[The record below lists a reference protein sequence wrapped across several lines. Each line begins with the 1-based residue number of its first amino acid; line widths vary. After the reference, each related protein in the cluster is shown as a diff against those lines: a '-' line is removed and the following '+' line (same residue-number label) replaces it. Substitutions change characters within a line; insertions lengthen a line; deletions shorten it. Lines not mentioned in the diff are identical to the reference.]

1 MMRLLIFVCLLVI
14 FQGTPAMAHTT
25 SQSFSSWQ
33 VSGKEVDAVFAVD
46 ARRVT
51 QLAQLYDLDG
61 GLYPL
66 LESHLR
72 ETISVRQQ
80 GAVCDLQTIS
90 PLTSSGSIIRARLGF
105 FCAEGIADSGA
116 TVTIAAFHTVS
127 ATHIHI
133 ARISSQASDLPERE
147 VLLNEAQPVLYL
159 NSSHAPSSIPGFIKL
174 GFDHV
179 LSGPD
184 HLAFLAALMLLA
196 GSIRRALIAVTGF
209 TIGHSITLALAVL
222 GIIEPREQ
230 MIEAL
235 IAFTIATTALE
246 ASLAQQRKTAF
257 RLFACMTALVILPSG
272 LLLPFGIAVILYVL
286 ATAQLSHATALNL
299 LPAIAI
305 AFGLVHGAGFAGGL
319 TELDLSGTNLL
330 APLVG
335 FNIGVELGQILALAI
350 MAGAAA
356 ILQKAL
362 PRTAQIQAAW
372 LALPLFCAG
381 CFWFAERMWT

>member
-1 MMRLLIFVCLLVI
+1 MMRLLAFMFLLVS
-14 FQGTPAMAHTT
+14 FLGNPAMAHTT

-33 VSGKEVDAVFAVD
+33 VNGKQVESIFAVD
-46 ARRVT
+46 ARRIT
-51 QLAQLYDLDG
+51 QLAQLYELDG

-80 GAVCDLQTIS
+80 GAVCDLQNIS
-90 PLTSSGSIIRARLGF
+90 PLTSSGSIIRAQLGF
-105 FCAEGIADSGA
+105 SCSAEIADSGA
-116 TVTIAAFHTVS
+116 AVTIAAFHTVS

-133 ARISSQASDLPERE
+133 ARISSKTSELTERE
-147 VLLNEAQPVLYL
+147 VLLSEAQPVLYL
-159 NSSHAPSSIPGFIKL
+159 TSSHTPSSIPGFIKL

-209 TIGHSITLALAVL
+209 TLGHSITLALAVL

-246 ASLAQQRKTAF
+246 AGLAQQRKAAF
-257 RLFACMTALVILPSG
+257 RLFACLTALVILPSG
-272 LLLPFGIAVILYVL
+272 LLLPFGTAVIVYVL
-286 ATAQLSHATALNL
+286 VTAQLSHATALKL

-319 TELDLSGTNLL
+319 TELDLSGSNLL

-335 FNIGVELGQILALAI
+335 FNIGVELGQILALAVI
-350 MAGAAA
+350 ASAATLLRK
-356 ILQKAL
+356 IL